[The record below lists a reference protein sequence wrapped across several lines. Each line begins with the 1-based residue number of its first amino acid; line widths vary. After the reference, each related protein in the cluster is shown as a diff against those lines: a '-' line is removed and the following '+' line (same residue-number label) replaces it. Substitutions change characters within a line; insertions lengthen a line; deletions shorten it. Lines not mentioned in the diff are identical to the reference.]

1 MNKPVNRAHFVPKVY
16 LKGFTYDETQRVHIY
31 NEKIGVI
38 RSSIKDICIEKFL
51 YKLDLA
57 LDGNLN
63 YVEDTLSKIE
73 SLYPRLLAKVRK
85 RKILEKA
92 DIADLSIFIALQHL
106 RAPRSLN
113 YINNQQALA
122 LKEFGKEKLKRLYDN
137 SNRDK
142 MWSELKSNQP
152 KHCREI
158 IEQHPEWKNHLPKE
172 LIDTMISEEDLKIEI
187 DPGKNN
193 ILRAMLDYILPLA
206 DLFIQRSW
214 QFFFAPKGNSFIT
227 SSTSAFAAIPTTNGV
242 IRFGHGGF
250 GRLDAAIFFP
260 MSRDIC
266 AIISSNNY
274 SQEFITATKNK
285 VSRINR
291 IVASGPDLVLISS
304 SEKLVRKY
312 GSYLSLPQVQL

>member
-1 MNKPVNRAHFVPKVY
+1 MNNPVKRAHFVPKVY
-16 LKGFTYDETQRVHIY
+16 LKGFTYDETQRVYIY

-57 LDGNLN
+57 LNGDLN

-73 SLYPRLLAKVRK
+73 SLYPRLLTEVRK
-85 RKILEKA
+85 RKLLENA

-106 RAPRSLN
+106 RTPRSLN
-113 YINNQQALA
+113 YINNQQVLA
-122 LKEFGKEKLKRLYDN
+122 LKEFGKEELKKLYND

-142 MWSELKSNQP
+142 MWNELKAEQP
-152 KHCREI
+152 ERCREI
-158 IEQHPEWKNHLPKE
+158 IERHPEWKNHLPKE
-172 LIDTMISEEDLKIEI
+172 LIDAMISEKDLKIEI

-214 QFFFAPKGNSFIT
+214 RGFFFLQRSTVFIY
-227 SSTSAFAAIPTTNGV
+227 SPPAFAAIPTTNGA
-242 IRFGHGGF
+242 IHFGHGGF

-260 MSRDIC
+260 MSRDVC
-266 AIISSNNY
+266 AIISSNDY
-274 SQEFITATKNK
+274 SQEFITATKDK

-291 IVASGPDLVLISS
+291 IIASGSDITLISS
-304 SEKLVRKY
+304 SEKLVKKY